1 MIPYMLEW
9 GSLLLRWLHVVAA
22 MAWIGAS
29 FFFMHLDASLKP
41 SSDIPS
47 GKGGASWQVHGGGFY
62 EMRKYLVAPEYMPE
76 ELTWHKWQA
85 YTTWLSGFVLL
96 AWIYYAQSN
105 LYLINP
111 DVMPL
116 TPLQA
121 SALGIGALALGWLLY
136 DQLCKSPL
144 GKNENL
150 LGILGLVV
158 IVGASF
164 GFTQVFSGRG
174 ALIHVGALMAT
185 WMAGNVFLI
194 IIPNQRKVV
203 ASLMAG
209 ETPDPALGK
218 QAKQRSTHNNY
229 LTLPVVLLM
238 MSSHYPVLYAN
249 SAVIPPIVFLITISG
264 ALIRHFYNIRHS
276 DHAKSP
282 WWAWAAVAMALWF
295 TFWVAMASSPS
306 GREQLGLTAAA
317 SVPAATAHVAPP
329 ANVVDIVTSRCA
341 MCHAAEPVWDGVQ
354 IAPKAVFLDTPANI
368 ARQADAINMQAVLSR
383 AMPPNNLTA
392 MTEDERLAV
401 ATWIRSK
408 TK

>member
-1 MIPYMLEW
+1 MDADREGAMIPYVLEW

-29 FFFMHLDASLKP
+29 FFFMHLDASLRPAK
-41 SSDIPS
+41 DIPA

-62 EMRKYLVAPEYMPE
+62 EMRKYLVAPEFMPE

-96 AWIYYAQSN
+96 AWIYYAQSH

-116 TPLQA
+116 NALQA
-121 SALGIGALALGWLLY
+121 SALGVGALGLGWVVY

-150 LGILGLVV
+150 LGLVGLVA
-158 IVGASF
+158 IVAASF
-164 GFTQVFSGRG
+164 GFTLVFSGRG
-174 ALIHVGALMAT
+174 ALIHTGALMAT
-185 WMAGNVFLI
+185 WMAGNVFLV

-238 MSSHYPVLYAN
+238 LSNHYPVLYAN

-264 ALIRHFYNIRHS
+264 SLIRHFYNVRHS

-282 WWAWAAVAMALWF
+282 WWTWAAAAVALWF
-295 TFWVAMASSPS
+295 TFWVAMASSPT
-306 GREQLGLTAAA
+306 GREQLGLSAAA
-317 SVPAATAHVAPP
+317 GMPSTASHVPPP
-329 ANVVDIVTSRCA
+329 SKVVEIVTSRCS
-341 MCHAAEPVWDGVQ
+341 MCHAAEPVWDGIQ
-354 IAPKAVFLDTPANI
+354 IAPKPSTC
-368 ARQADAINMQAVLSR
+368 RQCSAAPCRPTISPR
-383 AMPPNNLTA
+383 
-392 MTEDERLAV
+392 
-401 ATWIRSK
+401 
-408 TK
+408 